1 MGTYYFDNAAT
12 SFPKP
17 SEVTESIIHYIKD
30 IGSNVG
36 RGAYGSAYEAEETV
50 LETREMIAEL
60 FHYDK
65 YKNVIFTKNIT
76 ESLNVLIK
84 GFLKKGDHVLVSS
97 MEHNAVMRPLNA
109 IKENG
114 IDFTRIPCNKEGE
127 LETETM
133 SKCLRPNTKAV
144 IMTHASNV
152 CGTIMPL
159 EEVGRFCRKNNLFF
173 IVDSAQSA
181 GSIDIDIN
189 KINAD
194 AIAFT
199 GHKGL
204 LGPQGIGGFVISDR
218 LNPLVSPLIEGGTGS
233 LSEKEIQPDY
243 MPDKYEAGTMNMP
256 GIFGLNAALKYIN
269 KETISAIREKEMELT
284 RMFIEEIG
292 NISDVRLIGTR
303 DINKRT
309 AVVSLDFLAK
319 DNSQIAFTLAQS
331 FNIYTRCGLH
341 CAPSAHK
348 TLGTF
353 PYGTVRFSFGYM
365 NNISEIKYAADAI
378 SKCLKID

>member
-127 LETETM
+127 LEIETM

-159 EEVGRFCRKNNLFF
+159 EEAGRFCRKNNLFF

-204 LGPQGIGGFVISDR
+204 LGPQGIGGFVINDR

-284 RMFIEEIG
+284 RMFIEDIR
-292 NISDVRLIGTR
+292 NISNIRLIGTR

-319 DNSQIAFTLAQS
+319 DNSQIAFTLAES

>member
-331 FNIYTRCGLH
+331 FNIYTRNAGFIVHHL
-341 CAPSAHK
+341 PTK
-348 TLGTF
+348 L
-353 PYGTVRFSFGYM
+353 
-365 NNISEIKYAADAI
+365 
-378 SKCLKID
+378 

>member
-127 LETETM
+127 LEIETM

-204 LGPQGIGGFVISDR
+204 LGPQGIGGFVINDR

-284 RMFIEEIG
+284 RMFIEDIR
-292 NISDVRLIGTR
+292 NISNIRLIGTR